1 MKVSKTLDIKYILTL
16 FLLGAISGGAMI
28 VFGMFGI
35 LAEILNPPIFEKLLA
50 KLKIPLTYDNYLLV
64 SYISLAIFIVTKKI
78 FWRLIIM
85 YFRTSIF

>member
-1 MKVSKTLDIKYILTL
+1 MKAYIKGILQL
-16 FLLGAISGGAMI
+16 ANIISGGAMR

-64 SYISLAIFIVTKKI
+64 SYISLAIFIVTYFILKK
-78 FWRLIIM
+78 F
-85 YFRTSIF
+85 FGD

>member
-1 MKVSKTLDIKYILTL
+1 MKAYIKGILQL
-16 FLLGAISGGAMI
+16 ANIISGGAMI

-64 SYISLAIFIVTKKI
+64 SYISLAIFIVT
-78 FWRLIIM
+78 
-85 YFRTSIF
+85 YFILKNFLAINHYVF